1 MSDQASQPTY
11 RPSDIAAGTVWREI
25 GGEHAGELVGGSA
38 DWQPRTVVV
47 ERVGPTWGLAP
58 GQLEVREVGRPVG
71 EVVVEPVAGWLAR
84 WTIVGETYMDA
95 DGVTHFAPATEEK
108 ALAQMVASPISDAP
122 SNLVPFKPTKAHKR
136 LLGRRVM
143 YERTKGLSVDQ
154 IAANLGMD
162 VSAIDNLLARELDRL
177 PAPHADDYRKL
188 ETARYEEMV
197 AAWWDRAVAGDPKA
211 ADIVATY
218 LGKIDRL
225 NGLNMPERHEIGGKI
240 DHQVSFTDK
249 VLDRLSAMGDRLRD
263 IPTIPNPDWVE
274 GEVVDEP
281 AELPASPPVDA

>member
-1 MSDQASQPTY
+1 MNDQAASPNY
-11 RPSDIAAGTVWREI
+11 RPSDIAANTVWREI
-25 GGEHAGELVGGSA
+25 VTESG
-38 DWQPRTVVV
+38 QPTDQPARMVVV

-58 GQLEVREVGRPVG
+58 GQLEVREVGKPVG
-71 EVVVEPVAGWLAR
+71 EVVVEPVLGWLTR
-84 WTIVGETYMDA
+84 WSIVGETTITPEGDM
-95 DGVTHFAPATEEK
+95 HFRPSTEEQS
-108 ALAQMVASPISDAP
+108 LAQAVTQPTADAP
-122 SNLVPFKPTKAHKR
+122 SNLVPFRPTKAHKK

-143 YERTKGLSVDQ
+143 YERTKGLSLDA
-154 IAANLGMD
+154 IAANLGIPTEQVD
-162 VSAIDNLLARELDRL
+162 KLLARELERL
-177 PAPHADDYRKL
+177 PSPHADDYRKL

-225 NGLNMPERHEIGGKI
+225 NGLNMPERHEVGGKI

-274 GEVVDEP
+274 GEVVDEV
-281 AELPASPPVDA
+281 AELPASPPTDA